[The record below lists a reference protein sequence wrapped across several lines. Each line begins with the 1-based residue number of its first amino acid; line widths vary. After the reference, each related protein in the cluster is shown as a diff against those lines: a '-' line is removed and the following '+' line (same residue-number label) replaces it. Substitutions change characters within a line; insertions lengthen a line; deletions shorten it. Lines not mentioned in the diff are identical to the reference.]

1 MSTKKLLAREVVVRY
16 PHPQNKYYLIV
27 DYPKCYFLA
36 EDGTKYRFDFNREL
50 KAGDKSFI
58 VKRLNT
64 PNHSMY
70 WQYEIYPV
78 TIQHDPVFNRPKLWF
93 GNGRYL
99 VRKLEK

>member
-1 MSTKKLLAREVVVRY
+1 
-16 PHPQNKYYLIV
+16 
-27 DYPKCYFLA
+27 
-36 EDGTKYRFDFNREL
+36 
-50 KAGDKSFI
+50 
-58 VKRLNT
+58 
-64 PNHSMY
+64 MY